1 MKALHE
7 KISKNEY
14 TSFENRRF
22 RTIAQGRNI
31 IEKTTE
37 YTSNMRD
44 KEKTYM
50 GRGSKAG
57 FICKNEIYNQ
67 FIDLAKDDGKWSNV
81 FVDDKFIETWKDIS
95 KKEEIAE
102 WKEGKKGLIIR
113 LFVKTEEAPYYLGY
127 GIYYYVGT
135 SANGVLW
142 KKMNYFG

>member
-1 MKALHE
+1 MKSLHE
-7 KISKNEY
+7 KILKNEY
-14 TSFENRRF
+14 NSFENKRF

-57 FICKNEIYNQ
+57 FIDKNEIYNQ

-81 FVDDKFIETWKDIS
+81 FIDDKFIETWKDIS
-95 KKEEIAE
+95 KKEEISK

-113 LFVKTEEAPYYLGY
+113 LFVKTPEAPYYLGY

-142 KKMNYFG
+142 KKMNYFA